1 MPNSGAFDG
10 TFDTNIE
17 LKKNLMSVDS
27 YHRRHQGL
35 LANFDDRSQP
45 KMETLVLIPQE
56 FALVVTPGVCS
67 RARGPPELT
76 ASVWTTAPV
85 PRGALC
91 YPFQGTIRIDK
102 LEVYSYVAED
112 DVSFLF
118 FVLFFLLRCRMTV
131 KPERLYRAPVFRY
144 VLRVRIHLRLLVNNT
159 CLGE

>member
-10 TFDTNIE
+10 TFDKNIE

-27 YHRRHQGL
+27 YHRRHHSL
-35 LANFDDRSQP
+35 LANFEDRSQP

-67 RARGPPELT
+67 RSRGPPDLT
-76 ASVWTTAPV
+76 ASVWTTASV

-112 DVSFLF
+112 DVSPLF
-118 FVLFFLLRCRMTV
+118 FFCFFFSITDVLVQNDR
-131 KPERLYRAPVFRY
+131 
-144 VLRVRIHLRLLVNNT
+144 
-159 CLGE
+159 